1 MKIRFNKLLLCWFI
15 IICSFTAS
23 AMGKQFFSPNM
34 DGIKD
39 TAVFKLRI
47 TTPKENIS
55 RWMFEIK
62 DLNGKLVRIFKGDG
76 PPPDKLVWDGKS
88 ENQLLVSDGVYTYT
102 FTIITKAGNEV
113 TLSPQEI
120 VVDRTNPSA
129 SVSVDLDSFSPN
141 DDGVRDNIIFF
152 VERFDINGINSQ
164 LLVIQDKNN
173 NVVRSLLG
181 IKDTITWDGKGDFE
195 EDVPDGTYS
204 YCLIVQDNA
213 GNRFRTP
220 ARKIQVDREAVV
232 SSIAVDK
239 VIFSPNEDGV
249 KDILEVNINVPEN
262 ASIDNWKL
270 SILNSARKEVQS
282 IRGEGEPYHK
292 ITWDGKD
299 KKKKTVKDGTYHL
312 VLSETDKAG
321 NTIAT
326 VPVSVEIDNSPPTCR
341 MGLDNKLFSPN
352 GDNVLDEAT
361 ISLKITDT
369 HYLEWKL
376 SISNDVGKLVK
387 MFSGKGENPEKSLVW
402 DGKDDREKDAIDGN
416 FTYLLEATDIAGNK
430 YSSSPGSI
438 QIDRTPPVISA
449 EASPMLF
456 SPNEDGIMDETSF
469 IFRIHDASPLD
480 YWKLKIEDSSGET
493 VKVFKDK
500 INIEGSIPW
509 DGKGDDKKTLP
520 DGTYSWAVEAV
531 DMVGNSSEI
540 SPQKIVIGA
549 TKPTISVESD
559 LDIFSPNAD
568 GFKDSVKFSLE
579 VSAFNRIKEW
589 KLKIM
594 KVEDEVE
601 RTYTGLGN
609 PPPAVS
615 WFGEKDNKKPL
626 PDGKYSYTFEVTDE
640 VGNYVAT
647 PLESIV
653 IDNTKPQV
661 SVSVQPAI
669 FSPNG
674 DEFKDE
680 VSFVLEYK
688 DESSAE
694 QWDLEIENYENKI
707 CSKFSGRGNPP
718 FTIVWEGKDKDGNV
732 LKDGIYNYLLKVQD
746 IVGNSVNTVRKIIK
760 IDNTPPQVQLSVEPA
775 LFSPNDD
782 GVKDTTTFYLD
793 YRDASD
799 IDEWIVDIAGPE
811 PALKTFRGMGR
822 PSQIISWDG
831 KNNRG
836 NILPD
841 GVYNGV
847 LSIRDEVG
855 NEGKSPSVEI
865 KIDTFKPVVSV
876 VTEEEPVSAFIPM
889 VSISKE
895 TDRGM
900 VISLAAELLFD
911 LAEDKL
917 KPEARVTLNKVA
929 HVIKKYPDR
938 KVSVEGHTCNLPIHT
953 ARFPNNQVLS
963 EERAKSV
970 LGYFVEELKFSS
982 GRFTTKG
989 FGDTKPIAPNDTEEG
1004 RRKNRRVEI
1013 ILAK

>member
-1 MKIRFNKLLLCWFI
+1 MTIKFNKLLLCWFI

-23 AMGKQFFSPNM
+23 AIGKQFFSPNM

-39 TAVFKLRI
+39 TAVFKLQI
-47 TTPKENIS
+47 STAKENIS

-62 DLNGKLVRIFKGDG
+62 DSSGEVVRTFKGDG
-76 PPPDKLVWDGKS
+76 PAPDKIVWDGKS
-88 ENQLLVSDGVYTYT
+88 ENQFLVSDGVYTYT

-129 SVSVDLDSFSPN
+129 SVSVDVDSFSPN
-141 DDGVRDNIIFF
+141 DDGVRDKVTFF
-152 VERFDINGINSQ
+152 MERFDINGINNQ
-164 LLVIQDKNN
+164 LLVIEDKNN
-173 NVVRSLLG
+173 NVVKSLLG
-181 IKDTITWDGKGDFE
+181 IKDTMTWDGKGDFE
-195 EDVPDGTYS
+195 EDVPDGTYN

-220 ARKIQVDREAVV
+220 TQKIQVDREAVV
-232 SSIAVDK
+232 SSIEVDK

-249 KDILEVNINVPEN
+249 KDILEVKINVPEN

-270 SILNSARKEVQS
+270 SILNSVGKVVQS
-282 IRGEGEPYHK
+282 FYGEGEPYHK

-312 VLSETDKAG
+312 VLAETDKAG
-321 NTIAT
+321 NTVAT
-326 VPVSVEIDNSPPTCR
+326 VPVAVEVDNSPPTCR
-341 MGLDNKLFSPN
+341 IGLDNKLFSPN
-352 GDNVLDEAT
+352 DDNVLDDAT
-361 ISLKITDT
+361 ISLKITDA

-376 SISNDVGKLVK
+376 SILDDVGKLVK
-387 MFSGKGENPEKSLVW
+387 IFAGKGENPEESLVW
-402 DGKDDREKDAIDGN
+402 DGKDDNKRDVIDGN

-430 YSSSPGSI
+430 YRTSPGSI
-438 QIDRTPPVISA
+438 QIDRTPPVINA
-449 EASPMLF
+449 EASLILF
-456 SPNEDGIMDETSF
+456 SPNKDGIMDETSF
-469 IFRIHDASPLD
+469 IFKIRDASPLD
-480 YWKLKIEDSSGET
+480 HWKLEIKDSSRET

-500 INIEGSIPW
+500 INIEGSIQW
-509 DGKGDDKKTLP
+509 DGKGDSKRTLP
-520 DGTYSWAVEAV
+520 DGTYSWTVEAV
-531 DMVGNSSEI
+531 DMVGNSSKI

-549 TKPTISVESD
+549 TRPTISVKPD

-589 KLKIM
+589 KLKII
-594 KVEDEVE
+594 KNKDEAE

-609 PPPAVS
+609 PPPVVS

-674 DEFKDE
+674 DEFKDK
-680 VSFVLEYK
+680 VSFVLEYR

-694 QWDLEIENYENKI
+694 QWDLEIEDYENKI
-707 CSKFSGRGNPP
+707 CRKFSDKGNPP
-718 FTIVWEGKDKDGNV
+718 FTIVWEGKDKDGNI
-732 LKDGIYNYLLKVQD
+732 LKDGIYNYLLRVQD
-746 IVGNSVNTVRKIIK
+746 IVGNSINTTRKILK
-760 IDNTPPQVQLSVEPA
+760 IDNTPPHVQLSVEPT
-775 LFSPNDD
+775 LFSPNND

-799 IDEWIVDIAGPE
+799 IAEWILKITGPE
-811 PALKTFRGMGR
+811 PALKTFKGIGR

-831 KNNRG
+831 KNNRD

-841 GVYNGV
+841 GVYNAV
-847 LSIRDEVG
+847 LSIKDEVG
-855 NEGKSPSVEI
+855 NEGKSPSIQI

-900 VISLAAELLFD
+900 VISLAAELLFA
-911 LAEDKL
+911 LAEEEL
-917 KPEARVTLNKVA
+917 KPEAKVILNKVA
-929 HVIKKYPDR
+929 HIIKKYPDR
-938 KVSVEGHTCNLPIHT
+938 KISVEGHTCDLPIHT
-953 ARFPNNQVLS
+953 PRFPNNQVLS
-963 EERAKSV
+963 EERTKSV
-970 LGYFVEELKFSS
+970 LRYFVEELKLSPD
-982 GRFTTKG
+982 RFTTKG
-989 FGDTKPIAPNDTEEG
+989 FGDTKPITSNATEEG

-1013 ILAK
+1013 ILVK